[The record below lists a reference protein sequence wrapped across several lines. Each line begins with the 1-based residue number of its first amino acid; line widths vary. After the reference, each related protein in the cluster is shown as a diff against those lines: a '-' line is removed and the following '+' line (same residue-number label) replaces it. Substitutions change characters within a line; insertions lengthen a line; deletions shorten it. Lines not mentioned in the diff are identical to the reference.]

1 MVKEV
6 RYKIYEQETIIRYDV
21 QDKKTYIYSNYP
33 VDVRRFL
40 NLEGTGVTI
49 ISKDTDEDGN
59 VTAVD
64 CVLNEG
70 YNLSRKPSKKRVM
83 SDEQRAEAAARLAK
97 YRDGGSDE

>member
-1 MVKEV
+1 M
-6 RYKIYEQETIIRYDV
+6 
-21 QDKKTYIYSNYP
+21 
-33 VDVRRFL
+33 
-40 NLEGTGVTI
+40 
-49 ISKDTDEDGN
+49 
-59 VTAVD
+59 D